1 MRRQERRVVAV
12 VFLRS
17 LKKDGFFVIK
27 RKNARKSPVKSKKAA
42 RNKQKSPNKTKQFQ
56 KTFKRKLLKISRKI
70 PEVNKTWLKNFR

>member
-27 RKNARKSPVKSKKAA
+27 RKNARESPVKRNKAA
-42 RNKQKSPNKTKQFQ
+42 RNKQKSQNKTKQFQ